1 MLKGPSPP
9 VSDDVKESLRLI
21 EDLKFFLV
29 TAPANWQENQVI
41 RRYYLN
47 NDEGFVSCV
56 FWNNLYFITG
66 TDIVRCILYKFQQ
79 FGRTITDRKKFEEG
93 IFSDLRNLKS
103 GTDAVLEEPKS
114 AFLDFLFKNSCLRT
128 QKKQK
133 VFYWF
138 NVPHDK
144 LMADA
149 LDRDLKREKQ
159 GQTPTTVASK
169 EPALSFNYVEDK
181 NQSLYEQLTAHLD
194 MSNYCDDERDKNEP
208 ADSPEYTCHLR
219 VPGYED
225 EVNPPEGEDEE
236 DDDFPLDYILQE
248 AQPAPR
254 EYITLDGA
262 YHSGAY
268 INAFDS
274 DFENIDASF
283 IRRPPVATSIE
294 SNDDYLIEQTQ
305 PSRPV
310 YAETKLMFPRSA
322 NEDTTFLSL
331 SPTQIHAQYPSNI
344 PLATMSQ
351 FPPQTMAGPYQVP
364 PSAMMGLFYDP
375 SYGIMHEQQ
384 MLPSY
389 YPEEMW
395 HGGHPVSQ
403 MGSIGPVVYEE
414 MSPYRAAFYDQGHEY
429 LMYNTQPSLRQREVS
444 FNMMR
449 KRQQLQPSKVT
460 KPRKRKPSTDYEGR
474 AYARAKRDLAL
485 LDSTETLMPTPESSA
500 NVQTDDVLH
509 PQRPESA
516 GRV

>member
-1 MLKGPSPP
+1 MSKGPSSS
-9 VSDDVKESLRLI
+9 VSDDVTESLRLI

-93 IFSDLRNLKS
+93 IFSDLRNLKA

-114 AFLDFLFKNSCLRT
+114 EFLDFLFKNSCLRT

-149 LDRDLKREKQ
+149 LDRDLKREKL
-159 GQTPTTVASK
+159 GQTPTSVASK
-169 EPALSFNYVEDK
+169 EPALSFNYEEDTSA
-181 NQSLYEQLTAHLD
+181 SLYEQLTAHLD
-194 MSNYCDDERDKNEP
+194 MTSQSIDVPVKGDP
-208 ADSPEYTCHLR
+208 AESPEYVCHSR

-225 EVNPPEGEDEE
+225 EVADENEDDDEE
-236 DDDFPLDYILQE
+236 DDDFPLDYIQE
-248 AQPAPR
+248 PHTAPG

-268 INAFDS
+268 INALDNDFDS
-274 DFENIDASF
+274 IDASF
-283 IRRPPVATSIE
+283 IQRQPVATNIAST
-294 SNDDYLIEQTQ
+294 DDYLIEQTQ
-305 PSRPV
+305 PARSLQSEP
-310 YAETKLMFPRSA
+310 KSMFPRSA
-322 NEDTTFLSL
+322 NEETSFMSS
-331 SPTQIHAQYPSNI
+331 SPAQIHAQYPTNI
-344 PLATMSQ
+344 PSAAVSQYSAQTMVPYPIPTSAVMSQ
-351 FPPQTMAGPYQVP
+351 F
-364 PSAMMGLFYDP
+364 YDP
-375 SYGIMHEQQ
+375 GYGMMHEQ
-384 MLPSY
+384 MPSFY
-389 YPEEMW
+389 QEEMY
-395 HGGHPVSQ
+395 GHPMTQ

-414 MSPYRAAFYDQGHEY
+414 MSPYRGAFYGGHD
-429 LMYNTQPSLRQREVS
+429 LSLYNTQPSLRQREVS

-449 KRQQLQPSKVT
+449 KRQQLQPNKVT
-460 KPRKRKPSTDYEGR
+460 KPRSRKPSTEYENR
-474 AYARAKRDLAL
+474 IYARAKRDSSSS
-485 LDSTETLMPTPESSA
+485 DSTETLMPTPESSA
-500 NVQTDDVLH
+500 NVQTDDTLH
-509 PQRPESA
+509 PPRPESA